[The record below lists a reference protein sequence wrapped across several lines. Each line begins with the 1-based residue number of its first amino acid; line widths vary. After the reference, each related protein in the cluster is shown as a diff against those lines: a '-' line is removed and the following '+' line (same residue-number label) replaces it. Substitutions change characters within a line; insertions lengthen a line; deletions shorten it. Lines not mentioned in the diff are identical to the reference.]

1 MKSLI
6 KTTGLVFLLAAL
18 ALGGSRSAE
27 QTIREKVQDM
37 FRAVYGVKASQIH
50 ITWRRLPD
58 LSVYNSGY
66 RTDVRLQ
73 NHKMKLGYQTLW
85 VDLLKKG
92 RLVKRVPVSLEI
104 SIDRQVVVASQK
116 IKRHQ
121 RITSEMVTQAVRRIS
136 SDWSG
141 LVVSKQDVIGREAKR
156 MIRAGAV
163 ISKDL
168 FRPVPVIHR
177 GDLIKLQVKSSGL
190 TLTTL
195 AYAKEEGN
203 TGETVL
209 VETKQSGKKLKA
221 KILGPGL
228 VVILQ
233 EKTI

>member
-27 QTIREKVQDM
+27 QTIKEKVQDM
-37 FRAVYGVKASQIH
+37 FRAVYGVNASQIH

-141 LVVSKQDVIGREAKR
+141 LAVSKQDVIGREAKR

-228 VVILQ
+228 VAILQ